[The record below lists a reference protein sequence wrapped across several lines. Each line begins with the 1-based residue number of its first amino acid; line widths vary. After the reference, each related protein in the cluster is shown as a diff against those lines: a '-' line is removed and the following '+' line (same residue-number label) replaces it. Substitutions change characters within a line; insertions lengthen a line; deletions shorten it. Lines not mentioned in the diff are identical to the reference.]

1 MTRHGGRWC
10 SELQELRG
18 LGRDYYGNRCR
29 VASIVAAWIPRAMI
43 HASVSFDT
51 FSNIDDARQWRNRA
65 EEMRMVADEMISVSN
80 KAIAQRLADSY
91 ERLAKQAE

>member
-1 MTRHGGRWC
+1 
-10 SELQELRG
+10 
-18 LGRDYYGNRCR
+18 
-29 VASIVAAWIPRAMI
+29 MI

-65 EEMRMVADEMISVSN
+65 EEMRMVDEEMISVAN